1 MSEILCVTNRK
12 LCGGEFL
19 AQVEKLAA
27 ARPAGIILREK
38 DLPEEEYRSLA
49 AEVMEICKP
58 FEVPCILHS
67 FWDVAEELGCPALH
81 LPMPLL
87 RELSRGE
94 REQFSILGASCH
106 SAAEAR
112 EAQALGCTYVTAG
125 HIFETD
131 CKRGLPGR
139 GLTFLR
145 DVCEEVSIP
154 VYAIGGITPER
165 IDPVKKA
172 GAAGACVM
180 SGAMTCGDAKQYLR
194 SFETGQI
201 GAASHEMGHEKV

>member
-1 MSEILCVTNRK
+1 M
-12 LCGGEFL
+12 
-19 AQVEKLAA
+19 AQVEKLAL

-38 DLPEEEYRSLA
+38 DLMPEEYRVLA
-49 AEVMEICKP
+49 KEVMKICKA
-58 FEVPCILHS
+58 FEVPCILHT
-67 FWDVAEELGCPALH
+67 FREVAKELNCPALH

-87 RELSRGE
+87 RELSREE
-94 REQFSILGASCH
+94 RGQFSILGASCH
-106 SAAEAR
+106 SVAEAR

-131 CKRGLPGR
+131 CKQGLPGR

-154 VYAIGGITPER
+154 IYAIGGITPER
-165 IDPVKKA
+165 MDLVKKA

-194 SFETGQI
+194 SFETGRI
-201 GAASHEMGHEKV
+201 GAASHETGHEKV